1 MKKNIKKH
9 SKQPRELSGLPP
21 QDHPESIEIHENGE
35 FLTENQT
42 PPDCSAVVPGHSG
55 GVYGHGNVRYD
66 ALRPPAGLSTAC
78 EDGRQT

>member
-21 QDHPESIEIHENGE
+21 QDHPESIEIHENDE

-42 PPDCSAVVPGHSG
+42 PPDFTPVVPGHSG
-55 GVYGHGNVRYD
+55 GMYGPGNVRYD

-78 EDGRQT
+78 EGERQP